1 LIEAALIVLAF
12 YRLGGDPTTVFLS
25 DDRGPKTGVPM
36 SIPQQSHLRDVALAA
51 IAQAHRQMGA
61 GENLVQV
68 DETDFKLEEE
78 KIATHHPSDEQP
90 RLAEPGRGSSRGRLV
105 LWSLMGLLACIGVAA
120 FAWPSRHGQ
129 AAPEPTSTS
138 SVSIEK
144 KEPPPAPSNAGAK
157 TDAGLP
163 QRSSQ
168 AQTTIQRAAP
178 VAPTAAPMAP
188 DLAQSIQMITRELA
202 NLEQGIDQLKTGQA
216 QMVRDNAELA
226 EHFKATQEMARNN
239 ADLAEQLKASREQ
252 MATIAEQLKQSQA
265 QTARLVA
272 SEQNQRPRTLASSP
286 TTNSTRK
293 LVPKRP
299 SPRVRV
305 QTQDPT
311 PLQPEPQ

>member
-1 LIEAALIVLAF
+1 MNIPA
-12 YRLGGDPTTVFLS
+12 T
-25 DDRGPKTGVPM
+25 
-36 SIPQQSHLRDVALAA
+36 PQQSHLRDVALAA

-68 DETDFKLEEE
+68 DETAFKLEKE
-78 KIATHHPSDEQP
+78 KKATRHPSDEQP
-90 RLAEPGRGSSRGRLV
+90 RLAEPDRGSSRRLV
-105 LWSLMGLLACIGVAA
+105 LGSLMGLLAVACIGVAA
-120 FAWPSRHGQ
+120 FAWPSPHGQ
-129 AAPEPTSTS
+129 AAPEPISTS

-144 KEPPPAPSNAGAK
+144 KEPPAQPAPSNAGVAAK

-168 AQTTIQRAAP
+168 AQTTLQRAAA
-178 VAPTAAPMAP
+178 VAPSAAPMAP

-226 EHFKATQEMARNN
+226 ERLKATQEMARNN
-239 ADLAEQLKASREQ
+239 ADLAEQLKASHEQ
-252 MATIAEQLKQSQA
+252 MANIAEQLKQSQE
-265 QTARLVA
+265 QIARLVA
-272 SEQNQRPRTLASSP
+272 SGQKQPPRTLASSP
-286 TTNSTRK
+286 LPIANSTHK

-311 PLQPEPQ
+311 PLQPEQQ